1 AAHDFG
7 MNYLSSLD
15 ENAIIFTNGDNDTF
29 PLWYLQ
35 EVEGYRTDVRVVN
48 LSYLSTDWYIAQMQ
62 RAAYKSAPLPMMA
75 DSLSYAYGNRGG
87 TTIEDDGLFNILSV
101 TDALKKF
108 YAADAERDEDGIV
121 RGKLE
126 SGKFFINSNADA
138 AVKAG
143 VISAGMRDLAEDQ
156 LNIPFA
162 DAHQNGW
169 ASASD
174 MMMLDLVNASI
185 TQGWKRPVYFACT
198 VSDDMYAE
206 FAPYLQLTGMAY
218 QLTPLRT
225 QNYGDEIVA
234 NTDKMYKNVTTKFRW
249 GGLDTPEGRAGKIY
263 LDETVRRMVNTTR
276 TMMITLANS
285 LADEATAAQDAKK
298 DGKATIYGENVDKF
312 FADRVAKAEK
322 VLALMQDK
330 MSEKAC
336 AYSFNNR
343 MQMARVYESLYQL
356 TNKEAYR
363 KSAIALVEGD
373 LMQFSQYA
381 VFAQRLSEKYPMLST
396 CNIDNYLA
404 HSYLPQL
411 LMFYEQINKAGYPA
425 MLKKLAAKGV
435 DTRAVQ
441 ASIQMMLQQQSQPQ
455 QHQEDAAPA
464 DSTMP
469 EGFAD
474 SGLVG
479 MLGGLPN
486 DEEE

>member
-1 AAHDFG
+1 
-7 MNYLSSLD
+7 
-15 ENAIIFTNGDNDTF
+15 
-29 PLWYLQ
+29 
-35 EVEGYRTDVRVVN
+35 
-48 LSYLSTDWYIAQMQ
+48 
-62 RAAYKSAPLPMMA
+62 
-75 DSLSYAYGNRGG
+75 
-87 TTIEDDGLFNILSV
+87 
-101 TDALKKF
+101 
-108 YAADAERDEDGIV
+108 
-121 RGKLE
+121 
-126 SGKFFINSNADA
+126 
-138 AVKAG
+138 
-143 VISAGMRDLAEDQ
+143 
-156 LNIPFA
+156 
-162 DAHQNGW
+162 
-169 ASASD
+169 
-174 MMMLDLVNASI
+174 
-185 TQGWKRPVYFACT
+185 
-198 VSDDMYAE
+198 
-206 FAPYLQLTGMAY
+206 MAY
-218 QLTPLRT
+218 QITPLRT

-249 GGLDTPEGRAGKIY
+249 GGLDTPEGRAGKTY

-285 LADEATAAQDAKK
+285 LVDEATAAQEAKK

-322 VLALMQDK
+322 VLALMHDK

-343 MQMARVYESLYQL
+343 MQMGRVYESLYQL

-373 LMQFSQYA
+373 LMQFSQYD

-411 LMFYEQINKAGYPA
+411 LMIYEQINKAGYPA

-455 QHQEDAAPA
+455 QHQEDK
-464 DSTMP
+464 
-469 EGFAD
+469 
-474 SGLVG
+474 LR
-479 MLGGLPN
+479 
-486 DEEE
+486 

>member
-1 AAHDFG
+1 
-7 MNYLSSLD
+7 M
-15 ENAIIFTNGDNDTF
+15 
-29 PLWYLQ
+29 
-35 EVEGYRTDVRVVN
+35 
-48 LSYLSTDWYIAQMQ
+48 
-62 RAAYKSAPLPMMA
+62 
-75 DSLSYAYGNRGG
+75 
-87 TTIEDDGLFNILSV
+87 

-276 TMMITLANS
+276 TMIITLANT
-285 LADEATAAQDAKK
+285 LVDEATAAQDAKK
-298 DGKATIYGENVDKF
+298 DGKTTIYGENVDKF

-396 CNIDNYLA
+396 CSIDNYLA
-404 HSYLPQL
+404 HSYVPQL

-435 DTRAVQ
+435 DIRAVQ
-441 ASIQMMLQQQSQPQ
+441 ASIQMMLQQRSQPQ
-455 QHQEDAAPA
+455 QQEDAAPA

-479 MLGGLPN
+479 MLGGSPTG
-486 DEEE
+486 EEE

>member
-1 AAHDFG
+1 
-7 MNYLSSLD
+7 
-15 ENAIIFTNGDNDTF
+15 
-29 PLWYLQ
+29 
-35 EVEGYRTDVRVVN
+35 
-48 LSYLSTDWYIAQMQ
+48 
-62 RAAYKSAPLPMMA
+62 
-75 DSLSYAYGNRGG
+75 
-87 TTIEDDGLFNILSV
+87 
-101 TDALKKF
+101 
-108 YAADAERDEDGIV
+108 
-121 RGKLE
+121 
-126 SGKFFINSNADA
+126 
-138 AVKAG
+138 
-143 VISAGMRDLAEDQ
+143 
-156 LNIPFA
+156 
-162 DAHQNGW
+162 
-169 ASASD
+169 
-174 MMMLDLVNASI
+174 
-185 TQGWKRPVYFACT
+185 
-198 VSDDMYAE
+198 
-206 FAPYLQLTGMAY
+206 
-218 QLTPLRT
+218 
-225 QNYGDEIVA
+225 
-234 NTDKMYKNVTTKFRW
+234 
-249 GGLDTPEGRAGKIY
+249 
-263 LDETVRRMVNTTR
+263 
-276 TMMITLANS
+276 
-285 LADEATAAQDAKK
+285 
-298 DGKATIYGENVDKF
+298 
-312 FADRVAKAEK
+312 
-322 VLALMQDK
+322 

-343 MQMARVYESLYQL
+343 MQMGRVYESLYQL